1 MSLPNTNT
9 QSRIRKD
16 QTVAHL
22 EILWGHFIKIAVSH
36 IHQQQQ
42 IIRNSSEVKIC
53 FLLFNEMLLFWRYGE
68 ESVPVVSRQ
77 GRLALHGAPGPGL
90 FYLELSHV
98 QLQHSIITVIRL
110 YLRQTANSKIGL
122 EIFNRFS
129 VLRFSN
135 NPIEIDSERMSPV
148 ISGEKYQIRSL

>member
-1 MSLPNTNT
+1 M
-9 QSRIRKD
+9 
-16 QTVAHL
+16 
-22 EILWGHFIKIAVSH
+22 
-36 IHQQQQ
+36 
-42 IIRNSSEVKIC
+42 
-53 FLLFNEMLLFWRYGE
+53 
-68 ESVPVVSRQ
+68 VSRQ
-77 GRLALHGAPGPGL
+77 GRLALHEALGPGL

-98 QLQHSIITVIRL
+98 QLHHSIITVIRL